1 MKRFARLLES
11 LVFTSSRTEKLR
23 LLENYFR
30 EGSDPD
36 RGLGLAAIAGTLE
49 IPHVTPRIIRKLVES
64 RVDPVLF
71 RLSYDYVGDLA
82 ETVSLIWPRHDVA
95 EAVPLSEVV
104 TQLRGA
110 NRKTIDDVVG
120 RLLDSLGQS
129 ERFAL
134 LKLATGGLRVGVS
147 ARLVKLALAGYGG
160 KPVET
165 IEEIWFGLEPPYEA
179 LFAWLEGRANMP
191 RVDRSILFRPAML
204 ANPLEPGDVA
214 KLDPS
219 AFAAEW
225 KWDGIRVQAVSIGG
239 ERRLYTRTG
248 ESIDH
253 AFPDIIESMNWEGVV
268 DGELLVLRD
277 GEVQPFDKLQKRL
290 GRKAPPAKL
299 IIDNPAH
306 IRAYDLLEIP
316 GEDLRPLAFFERR
329 RRLEQWAEHAGPRRL
344 DLSEVFPV
352 RDWQRVERMRAD
364 CRIAGYEGIMLK
376 RLDSPYLAGRIKG
389 HWFKW
394 KRDPLSADCVLMY
407 AQRGHGKRSS
417 YYSDYTFGC
426 WEEGDEG
433 PRLVPVGKAYS
444 GFTDSELLELDKF
457 VRNNTV
463 ERFGP
468 VRAVASELVVEVAF
482 DAVQASSRHK
492 SGIAMRFPRI
502 KRIRWDKPAL
512 EADQV
517 ASLKRLIEATGRLD
531 HDRS

>member
-11 LVFTSSRTEKLR
+11 LVFTNSRTEKLR
-23 LLENYFR
+23 LLQSYFR
-30 EGSDPD
+30 ESPDPD
-36 RGLGLAAIAGTLE
+36 RGLGLAAIAGTLD
-49 IPHVTPRIIRKLVES
+49 IPHVTPAVIRKRAES

-82 ETVSLIWPRHDVA
+82 ETVSLIWPRHDA
-95 EAVPLSEVV
+95 AGDLPLSEVV
-104 TQLRGA
+104 ARLRAA
-110 NRKTIDDVVG
+110 NRKTIDTVLDE
-120 RLLDSLGQS
+120 LLDSLGQS

-147 ARLVKLALAGYGG
+147 ARLVKLALAGYGNQ
-160 KPVET
+160 PVET
-165 IEEIWFGLEPPYEA
+165 IEELWFGLAPPYEA
-179 LFAWLEGRANMP
+179 LFAWLEGDAAIP
-191 RVDRSILFRPAML
+191 QVDRTVLFRPAML
-204 ANPLEPGDVA
+204 AHPLEPEDMA
-214 KLDPS
+214 RLDPG
-219 AFAAEW
+219 AFAVEW

-253 AFPDIIESMNWEGVV
+253 AFPDIIEAMDWEGVV

-277 GEVQPFDKLQKRL
+277 GEVQPFDRLQKRL

-299 IIDNPAH
+299 MAESPAH
-306 IRAYDLLEIP
+306 IRAYDLLELP
-316 GEDLRPLAFFERR
+316 GEDLRALPFVERR
-329 RRLEQWAEHAGPRRL
+329 RRLELWAEDADPRHL
-344 DLSEVFPV
+344 DLSEVLPV
-352 RDWQRVERMRAD
+352 GDWRELERMRAD
-364 CRIAGYEGIMLK
+364 CRVAGYEGIMLK
-376 RLDSPYLAGRIKG
+376 RRDSPYLAGRIKG

-426 WEEGDEG
+426 WEEGEEG

-457 VRNNTV
+457 VRNKTV

-468 VRAVASELVVEVAF
+468 VRAVKSELVLEVAF

-517 ASLKRLIEATGRLD
+517 ESLKRLIDTPGTQ
-531 HDRS
+531 